1 MEAGAASSTAA
12 LRSPFPH
19 SRLGDYS
26 VDHDEVRII
35 MLLGPLDDSLTVTWI
50 GPMPRWRARDVCRD
64 FAYGVEWEGRPVVR
78 ALIVP

>member
-1 MEAGAASSTAA
+1 M
-12 LRSPFPH
+12 
-19 SRLGDYS
+19 
-26 VDHDEVRII
+26 DHDEVRIL

-64 FAYGVEWEGRPVVR
+64 FGHGIEWEGRPVVR